1 MNPIHAVVL
10 AGGEGR
16 RLGGVRKA
24 DLRVGG
30 VPLIERVARVLG
42 GVEHPLLISTGPLG
56 REWDFPSGRVGV
68 SDLAGSG
75 GGPLAGVVAAVA
87 ALQSRGIIEGS
98 LVSVAVDTPFL
109 PNDFVQRLVEELG
122 PAPAAY
128 ASWNEAFYPTNAIW
142 RLEAIGALPEQTREI
157 GSLKFL
163 LTSLDAK
170 RVAWDE
176 LPEDPFANINTPQD
190 LLAMETRA
198 KRQVDL

>member
-1 MNPIHAVVL
+1 MNPIHAVIL

-30 VPLIERVARVLG
+30 VPLIERVARVLR
-42 GVEHPLLISTGPLG
+42 GVERPLLISTGPLG
-56 REWDFPSGRVGV
+56 REWDLPLGWVGV
-68 SDLAGSG
+68 SDLTGSG
-75 GGPLAGVVAAVA
+75 GGPLAGLVAAGA
-87 ALQSRGIIEGS
+87 ALQSRGVFEDL

-109 PNDFVQRLVEELG
+109 PNDFVQRLVEGLG
-122 PAPAAY
+122 PAAAAY
-128 ASWNEAFYPTNAIW
+128 ASWNDSFYPTNAIW
-142 RLEAIGALPEQTREI
+142 RLQAISDLAERTSEI

-198 KRQVDL
+198 KRHADL